1 MRVQKVSK
9 EGYEDFIFNTRS
21 QGYYDMLIHSEAERE
36 TYYLTEYVVPFENNE
51 HMSGYDFASDNIAV
65 EYFEK
70 AGISNKKQITSIYNV
85 RPDTTGFL
93 FISPL
98 YQSFMPIDTEQERK
112 DNFTGVLII
121 EINPQ
126 IFFENALGTG
136 VASDSTVVF
145 DIYDELNKN
154 KSVIFSSF
162 NKEILNQQY
171 KPEISEILE
180 IEIYG
185 HKILLDFKTIPDF
198 GGEFQ
203 KYLL

>member
-21 QGYYDMLIHSEAERE
+21 QGYYDMLIHPETERE
-36 TYYLTEYVVPFENNE
+36 TYYLTEYLVPFENNE
-51 HMSGYDFASDNIAV
+51 HMSGYDFSSDNIAV

-98 YQSFMPIDTEQERK
+98 YKPFMPIETEQERK

-126 IFFENALGTG
+126 IFLKM
-136 VASDSTVVF
+136 
-145 DIYDELNKN
+145 L
-154 KSVIFSSF
+154 
-162 NKEILNQQY
+162 
-171 KPEISEILE
+171 
-180 IEIYG
+180 
-185 HKILLDFKTIPDF
+185 
-198 GGEFQ
+198 
-203 KYLL
+203 

>member
-1 MRVQKVSK
+1 
-9 EGYEDFIFNTRS
+9 
-21 QGYYDMLIHSEAERE
+21 
-36 TYYLTEYVVPFENNE
+36 
-51 HMSGYDFASDNIAV
+51 
-65 EYFEK
+65 
-70 AGISNKKQITSIYNV
+70 
-85 RPDTTGFL
+85 
-93 FISPL
+93 
-98 YQSFMPIDTEQERK
+98 MPIDTEQERK

-126 IFFENALGTG
+126 IFFENALGRG

-145 DIYDELNKN
+145 DIYEEVNKN

-198 GGEFQ
+198 GDEFQ
-203 KYLL
+203 KYLPLISLGVGLVVSIVLFAFIISVITSRQRALELADQMTKSQRRILESSQDIIAVFRFRR